1 MDRTPEQP
9 VRVQLERISTRR
21 RTDRPPPPATKT
33 HPGERKLQRLM
44 GLKVFTCKKVQ
55 FAKNCFFFNCIA
67 NRNKHLLT
75 FTLKSSKTEIL
86 IIGLKNSDLK
96 LPIKSVA
103 GSIMSRETV
112 TVNKKAMLSQGNRAM
127 PL

>member
-1 MDRTPEQP
+1 M
-9 VRVQLERISTRR
+9 
-21 RTDRPPPPATKT
+21 
-33 HPGERKLQRLM
+33 
-44 GLKVFTCKKVQ
+44 
-55 FAKNCFFFNCIA
+55 FFFNCIH
-67 NRNKHLLT
+67 NRNKHILT
-75 FTLKSSKTEIL
+75 LTLNSSETEFL
-86 IIGLKNSDLK
+86 IIGLKNSDLR